1 MAKIYVSGHKNPDM
15 DSICSAYAY
24 AHLKNKVDPTNTY
37 IPIRCGNL
45 NEATRAQFNR
55 FGISAPEFK
64 RDVRTRVSK
73 IIIEHDQAMCPTDPV
88 YRLITLY
95 EKTARLSVFP
105 IMDGKRF
112 IGLVTIDEISD
123 FILKENVGSRP
134 VYRFRVEN
142 FEHVI
147 PGYFIKRGKEEVI
160 RAPLAVGANKFATY
174 EEVMQGFTGPLPIL
188 VVGDR
193 ERHINKAIDLNVP
206 AIILTGLR
214 DKTSSQIDWD
224 RYEGSVYVSETDTA
238 ETLRLLR
245 LCVPVSELLVQQ
257 LPALQA
263 DMLFDE
269 ARIFLANSDFRELPV
284 FSGDTY
290 RGYVSRRSFLEKP
303 ATKLIM
309 VDHNEN
315 DQAISGVEEAEVV
328 EIVDHHRLGAAK
340 TRNPIFICCEPLGST
355 CTIVYKLF
363 MRNNVEVTSQIAKVL
378 LSGIV
383 SDTIMLKSPT
393 TTFEDYTAV
402 QDLLSIA
409 GVDDM
414 YQFGETMF
422 SGGATLAQSDARAM
436 IEGDFKRYKESGVSF
451 GIGQSE
457 VTTLDDIEDYRARYL
472 EELEMIKKAYN
483 LDWALFLITD
493 VVKENS
499 LLLLTNMPI
508 AEQKLTYEQSSEGV
522 YLLPQVLSRKKQ
534 LLPEIIRVIQE

>member
-1 MAKIYVSGHKNPDM
+1 MAKIFVSGHKNPDM

-24 AHLKNKVDPTNTY
+24 AALKNKVDPSNTY

-55 FGISAPEFK
+55 FGLIPPPFK

-73 IIIEHDQAMCPTDPV
+73 VIIESDVEVCPTDPV

-95 EKTARLSVFP
+95 KNTARHSVFP
-105 IMDGKRF
+105 IMEGTRF
-112 IGLVTIDEISD
+112 VGLVTIDEISD
-123 FILKENVGSRP
+123 FILKENLGSRP
-134 VYRFRVEN
+134 VYNFLVKN
-142 FEHVI
+142 FEVVI
-147 PGYFIKRGKEEVI
+147 PGYFIKRGNEETI

-174 EEVMQGFTGPLPIL
+174 EKVMKGFKGPMPIL

-193 ERHINKAIDLNVP
+193 ERHINKAIELNVP
-206 AIILTGLR
+206 AIILTGIR
-214 DKTSSQIDWD
+214 GKTISQIDWAS
-224 RYEGSVYVSETDTA
+224 YEGSVFVSETDTA

-245 LCVPVSELLVQQ
+245 LCVPVSELLVKK
-257 LPALQA
+257 LPSLQA

-269 ARIFLANSDFRELPV
+269 ARAFLANNDYRELPD
-284 FSGDTY
+284 FSGKEY
-290 RGYVSRRSFLEKP
+290 RAYVSRRSFLEKP

-315 DQAISGVEEAEVV
+315 DQAITGVEEAEVV

-363 MRNNVEVTSQIAKVL
+363 MRHNVEVTSDIAKIL

-414 YQFGETMF
+414 YKFGETMF
-422 SGGATLAQSDARAM
+422 SGGASLAKSDARMM
-436 IEGDFKRYKESGVSF
+436 IEADFKRYRESGVNF

-457 VTTLDDIEDYRARYL
+457 VTTLDDVEDYRARYL
-472 EELEMIKKAYN
+472 EELEMVKKAYS

-499 LLLLTNMPI
+499 VLLLTRMPI
-508 AEQKLTYEQSSEGV
+508 AEQKLAYEKAGEGM